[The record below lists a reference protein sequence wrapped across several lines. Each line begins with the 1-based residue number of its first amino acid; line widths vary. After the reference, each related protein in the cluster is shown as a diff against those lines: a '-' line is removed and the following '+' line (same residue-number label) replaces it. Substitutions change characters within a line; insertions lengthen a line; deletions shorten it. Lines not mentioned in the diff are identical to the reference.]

1 METENVEV
9 GEEVVEEVVVQKS
22 RKDRSEK
29 QKEQFIKARQRAY
42 ELRAERASKKKGS
55 SSNAVST
62 VVQAVKDGK
71 LDRAPEPEEIEADPP
86 PPEPEPEPAPAP
98 APPAPKKKTVTRRR
112 IMVVEQTSSSEDS
125 ESETEII
132 LPPKKKRREEQS
144 PPAPPD
150 DGLGKYMDR
159 MFSL

>member
-42 ELRAERASKKKGS
+42 ELRAERSKKKGNS
-55 SSNAVST
+55 SAVST

-98 APPAPKKKTVTRRR
+98 PPPKKKTVTRRR
-112 IMVVEQTSSSEDS
+112 IMVVEQTSSSEES

-132 LPPKKKRREEQS
+132 LPPKKKKKLEEA